1 MRRRKKRHPVNPDA
15 SAQEHALTSL
25 FDQHLLKTHPRMSNS
40 APHDHG
46 GDDFPAVDFTA
57 TLRRSALRHELT
69 ADQGGTGMPII
80 EGILASALAGIAF
93 VGCGTTSAAPPPG
106 PQGRRREVV
115 INGKRIKTID
125 VHAHCIVPAAAAII
139 NYPLESPGLLM
150 ADTSTRIAAMDAQGI
165 DVEALSINP
174 YWYRAD
180 RDAAAQLIKVQNETL
195 VEFCAASPDRFV
207 AFATAALQ
215 YPDLAAEQVE
225 YAVKTLG
232 FRGIGVA
239 GSVAGEEL
247 ANPKFH
253 PFWAKCEE
261 LGVLVFMHP
270 LGTREL
276 EPSGRLDGSGLLT
289 NTIGNPL
296 ETTIALSH
304 LIFEG
309 TLDRFPGLKIC
320 AAHGGGFLPSYAN
333 RSDAVTRTFPDR
345 VGKLPKK
352 PPTAYLRDGQL
363 YFDTIVFTPEGLRH
377 LIAETGAS
385 QIMVGTDYPF
395 PWTSTEVDLVLNTPG
410 LTDDERIAILG
421 GTAANLLGIAS

>member
-1 MRRRKKRHPVNPDA
+1 MVFCSCGLIDAARAQGTAPRALPV
-15 SAQEHALTSL
+15 T
-25 FDQHLLKTHPRMSNS
+25 
-40 APHDHG
+40 
-46 GDDFPAVDFTA
+46 V
-57 TLRRSALRHELT
+57 
-69 ADQGGTGMPII
+69 
-80 EGILASALAGIAF
+80 
-93 VGCGTTSAAPPPG
+93 
-106 PQGRRREVV
+106 
-115 INGKRIKTID
+115 NGKRVKTID
-125 VHAHCIVPAAAAII
+125 VHAHCIVPAAAAVI
-139 NYPLESPGLLM
+139 NHPLEAPGLLM
-150 ADTSTRIAAMDAQGI
+150 HDTSTRIAAMDAQGI

-174 YWYRAD
+174 YWYRAP
-180 RDAAAQLIKVQNETL
+180 RDAAAELIKLQNETL

-215 YPDLAAEQVE
+215 HPDLAAEQVE
-225 YAVKTLG
+225 YAVKKLG
-232 FRGIGVA
+232 FRGVGVG

-247 ANPKFH
+247 ANPRFH

-276 EPSGRLDGSGLLT
+276 EPSGRLAGSGLLT

-333 RSDAVTRTFPDR
+333 RSDAVIRCFPDR
-345 VGKLPKK
+345 VGPLPKK
-352 PPTAYLRDGQL
+352 NPTAYLRDGQL
-363 YFDTIVFTPEGLRH
+363 FFDTIIFTPEALRH
-377 LIAETGAS
+377 LIAETGPG
-385 QIMVGTDYPF
+385 QIMIGTDYPF

-410 LTDDERIAILG
+410 LTDDQRIAILG
-421 GTAANLLGIAS
+421 GTAARLLGIAP